1 MKGWVKLKKKLPFF
15 SAIMVL
21 ILCFSLF
28 PKAPTVS
35 AHETFYN
42 SETGRIVDKKWYPK
56 SSDSRAYIKVNSQL
70 AKENNVKAYA
80 ASSAKLWE
88 VHCPNEVKV
97 DMNVPFD
104 QSNVDFASCTSEYW
118 KKILPMFCSSNYAY
132 TIYKFQGQGYN
143 TYPTV
148 DSLMNSPYYI
158 EKTIVYFNPNHV
170 TSYST
175 SQIQKTCTHEVG
187 HALALGHSDIPGH
200 SPIGSSVKS
209 VMRQGPYAG
218 YIAPQ
223 QHDKDDIAKKY

>member
-1 MKGWVKLKKKLPFF
+1 MKKKLSLF
-15 SAIMVL
+15 SAVMVL

-70 AKENNVKAYA
+70 AKDNKVIAYA

-104 QSNVDFASCTSEYW
+104 QSNVDFASCSSKYW
-118 KKILPMFCSSNYAY
+118 HDTLGFVADDTYAY
-132 TIYKFQGQGYN
+132 TIYKFLGQSY
-143 TYPTV
+143 TTKPTV
-148 DSLMNSPYYI
+148 DGLMNSPYYI
-158 EKTIVYFNPNHV
+158 EKTMIYFNPEKV
-170 TSYST
+170 ASYST
-175 SQIQKTCTHEVG
+175 LQIQKTCTHEVG
-187 HALALGHSDIPGH
+187 HALALGHPDRPGH

-209 VMRQGPYAG
+209 IMRQGPYAG
-218 YIAPQ
+218 YVTPQ